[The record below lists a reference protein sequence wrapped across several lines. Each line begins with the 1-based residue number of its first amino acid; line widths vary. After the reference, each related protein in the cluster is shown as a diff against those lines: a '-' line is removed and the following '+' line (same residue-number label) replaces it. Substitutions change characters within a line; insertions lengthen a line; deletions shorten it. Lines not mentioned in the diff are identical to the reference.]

1 MSYYEGDGMSTRG
14 KILTALFCLFVSAV
28 IIFGIKEIQA
38 QTRKNEREYLEKV
51 PFRPG
56 MRVRH
61 RADGRFGIVT
71 EVYYMGG
78 IRVSF
83 PTALG
88 ESPYAERWY
97 QPYELEVA
105 P

>member
-1 MSYYEGDGMSTRG
+1 MSYCDEMSTRG

-28 IIFGIKEIQA
+28 FIFGIKEIQA
-38 QTRKNEREYLEKV
+38 QTRKNQQEYMDKV
-51 PFRPG
+51 PFRVG
-56 MRVRH
+56 MRVKH
-61 RADGRFGIVT
+61 RSDGRSGIVT
-71 EVYYMGG
+71 DVNYMGG
-78 IRVSF
+78 VRVSF
-83 PTALG
+83 PTGLG